1 MITTTIKNI
10 PDSLYETLRR
20 TAERNRRSIN
30 QQVLVSLED
39 ALKKETVADDFLAKL
54 EEFHREF
61 GPIVMTD
68 EEINAAKR
76 EGRK

>member
-10 PDSLYETLRR
+10 PDSLYETLKR

-30 QQVLVSLED
+30 QQVIVSLED
-39 ALKKETVADDFLAKL
+39 ALKKETVAELDQRID
-54 EEFHREF
+54 EFRRSL
-61 GPIVMTD
+61 GDVWITD

-76 EGRK
+76 DGRK